1 MTNLAIELGAEMP
14 LDFNQN
20 HTENTK
26 VAVNAQALQ
35 DGACSLNVSIND
47 MGKVKPYTRL
57 DITTNRIE
65 IDKGTFLAKKPNSIN
80 KDWNIGGH
88 TGNELLDRHVEPFF
102 EWIGAKRISKPKVQ
116 MLDCVLANLLSAYN
130 TNSQLLYSR
139 MSGNNKD
146 CRTTKQI
153 VDYLE
158 AHDMVVNVIGK
169 ANEYQGNSSWMVP
182 TDKLK
187 HEFEVSRVKVALN
200 KDASMVIVRDKDG
213 NEKQLNRIRTR
224 QPLKLKEASNPTQ
237 DYNRVWLEH
246 DVTLGGRYLV
256 PFCRRIFNESLEYGG
271 RFYGASHLT
280 LPKAQREQVLIDG
293 EPTIEP
299 DFKAMH
305 FTLLYAQ
312 VGIELN
318 PMIDDPYLI
327 DGFDRQTAKLASL
340 VLLNSENIGRFK
352 ANITKSGNPKNKAVM
367 EAYKADMELFIK
379 RSSQG
384 LPTEQPRK
392 PAIAKGFIWGMPDN
406 IQGGDL
412 LNSICKRHEPIAHL
426 FGTEKIGVSLQNIDS
441 NIMAKTIQQLTAL
454 DIPVLPV
461 HDSLRC
467 RESDC
472 DTVMNAMRLA
482 YKAVT
487 GFNGSITL

>member
-1 MTNLAIELGAEMP
+1 MTNLATDNWGLNAP
-14 LDFNQN
+14 LSD
-20 HTENTK
+20 K
-26 VAVNAQALQ
+26 SAVNDQPLQ
-35 DGACSLNVSIND
+35 DGACSLNSFIND
-47 MGKVKPYTRL
+47 CGVVKSYSRL
-57 DITTNRIE
+57 DITNNRIE

-88 TGNELLDRHVEPFF
+88 TGNELLDRHIEPFF

-130 TNSQLLYSR
+130 TSSQLLYSR
-139 MSGNNKD
+139 NTKD
-146 CRTTKQI
+146 YDARSMKQ
-153 VDYLE
+153 VVEYLE
-158 AHDMVVNVIGK
+158 ANSMIVNVIGK

-187 HEFEVSRVKVALN
+187 YEFEVSRVKVALN
-200 KDASMVIVRDKDG
+200 KDASMVIVRDKDR
-213 NEKQLNRIRTR
+213 NEKQLNRIKTR
-224 QPLKLKEASNPTQ
+224 QPLKLKEASNPVQ

-246 DVTLGGRYLV
+246 EITLGGRHLA
-256 PFCRRIFNESLEYGG
+256 PFCRRIFNESLDYGG

-280 LPKAQREQVLIDG
+280 LPKLQREQILIDG
-293 EPTIEP
+293 EPTVEP

-312 VGIELN
+312 VGIQLD
-318 PMIDDPYLI
+318 PLKDDPYLI

-340 VLLNSENIGRFK
+340 VLLNSEDIGRFK

-426 FGTEKIGVSLQNIDS
+426 FGTEKIGVTLQNIDS
-441 NIMAKTIQQLTAL
+441 NIMAKTIQQLTAI

-467 RESDC
+467 RKSDC
-472 DTVMNAMRLA
+472 DTVMNSMRLA